1 MFKKIDLNTQ
11 SILLIDWV
19 NSIDLTS
26 CALVYSVEDLKSGV
40 IPLEIL
46 SYLLSSSIVIPFKSV
61 KSRSQALSNWKQFL
75 LELPGQFK
83 ISSQTTPETIIDV
96 VTI

>member
-26 CALVYSVEDLKSGV
+26 CALVNSIEDLKSGV

-61 KSRSQALSNWKQFL
+61 KSRAQALSNWKQFL
-75 LELPGQFK
+75 LDLPQKFG
-83 ISSQTTPETIIDV
+83 ISSKITPESIIDV
-96 VTI
+96 VNI